1 MSKGNICTLARRS
14 SGGPAHF
21 VNLVFKCIHLDELF
35 NLANDVPK
43 FFTIRLSILSGL
55 SLSLT
60 HNGKFPIF
68 RGDKKGTL
76 YHLIENLPLAS
87 VAKTICKLGGPL
99 HVTMET
105 DAQ

>member
-1 MSKGNICTLARRS
+1 MEKHSSSFYPGIILTHVSDVLLSGTPNTLDQQQHY
-14 SGGPAHF
+14 P
-21 VNLVFKCIHLDELF
+21 
-35 NLANDVPK
+35 
-43 FFTIRLSILSGL
+43 IRLILSGL

-87 VAKTICKLGGPL
+87 VAETICKLGGPL